1 MYSNLTNCTIEACGW
16 NECTMEILLVK
27 PTGGMGAS
35 LSLYK
40 AKQKNMCVSGYMLFK
55 IRVGRSDYFFYFLQ

>member
-35 LSLYK
+35 LSLCK
-40 AKQKNMCVSGYMLFK
+40 AEQKNMCVSGYMLFK